1 MYNEFADAGIKSLG
15 TGRPKRRGL
24 GFMGYLYLAVMV
36 GVITLVTL
44 VSVPSLFT
52 RRCPKCGARNR
63 IEARHCRACG
73 LALPMEDL

>member
-1 MYNEFADAGIKSLG
+1 
-15 TGRPKRRGL
+15 
-24 GFMGYLYLAVMV
+24 MGYLYLAVMV